1 MGGKTRNQNE
11 RDVGIFGYPLG
22 LEVEQN
28 NCLVINE
35 LVAALLQLYSL
46 MQMNSSINKITS
58 NPKTKPRDKIVSM
71 QQ

>member
-11 RDVGIFGYPLG
+11 RDVGFFGYPLG

-46 MQMNSSINKITS
+46 MQINSSVNKITS